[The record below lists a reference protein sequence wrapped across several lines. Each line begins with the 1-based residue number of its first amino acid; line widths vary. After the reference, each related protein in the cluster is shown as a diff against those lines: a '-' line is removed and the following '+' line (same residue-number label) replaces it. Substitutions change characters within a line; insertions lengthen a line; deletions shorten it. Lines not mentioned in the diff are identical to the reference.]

1 MKKICIGAA
10 AFPFVALVVA
20 LAIVGGVSL
29 CSAWAIDPNFNLDWE
44 VDSRA
49 ERESI
54 RRAQTHPPTSEPT
67 PTLLPAGD
75 FLPTIS
81 PRHELPSA
89 FSEATTLS
97 AGEFHTCALRPGG
110 YPVCWGWDQYGQSS
124 PAAPHKA
131 QSVAAITAGGAHTC
145 MVFSDDS
152 FFCNGPYY
160 YAYAS
165 RPGGFGHYRRW
176 PGDPQPLE
184 ISPPPS
190 SQRFFTVSSGRNH
203 ACGIPLPA
211 RSNTNVICW
220 GGNSRG
226 EAAPY
231 FYMEGIKA
239 VSSGGDFTCALR
251 FHDSKPVCWGE
262 AYWVYSRI
270 IDGYFDRSSEPLR
283 CPPSN
288 NSFINPL
295 CDEALELTGPGSPEY
310 PPDDEHFGAISSGGA
325 HVCALRL
332 KARTPV
338 CWGSDAWGQ
347 ASPPE
352 DERFAAV
359 SSGRNH
365 ACALRFDGIPVC
377 WGDDRYG
384 QASPPEGER
393 FAVIDAGGGHTCAL
407 RFDGLPFAGG

>member
-1 MKKICIGAA
+1 MSSVKIFGLIAA
-10 AFPFVALVVA
+10 LFL
-20 LAIVGGVSL
+20 LAACVNTPSPVP
-29 CSAWAIDPNFNLDWE
+29 SAA
-44 VDSRA
+44 
-49 ERESI
+49 
-54 RRAQTHPPTSEPT
+54 SEPT
-67 PTLLPAGD
+67 PTLLPSGG

-81 PRHELPSA
+81 TRHELPPS

-110 YPVCWGWDQYGQSS
+110 YPVCWGWDLYGQSS

-165 RPGGFGHYRRW
+165 RPGGVGHYRRW

-184 ISPPPS
+184 ISTPPS
-190 SQRFFTVSSGRNH
+190 SQRFFAVSSGRNH
-203 ACGIPLPA
+203 ACGIPLPLG
-211 RSNTNVICW
+211 SDPSDPKVICW
-220 GGNSRG
+220 GGNSHG
-226 EAAPY
+226 EAAPF

-239 VSSGGDFTCALR
+239 VSSGGD
-251 FHDSKPVCWGE
+251 
-262 AYWVYSRI
+262 
-270 IDGYFDRSSEPLR
+270 EPLR
-283 CPPSN
+283 CPPRNIRVIS
-288 NSFINPL
+288 PL
-295 CDEALELTGPGSPEY
+295 CDEALELTGPGNPEY
-310 PPDDEHFGAISSGGA
+310 PPDDEHFGAISSGGS

-352 DERFAAV
+352 DERFAAI

-365 ACALRFDGIPVC
+365 ACALRFDGTTVC

-384 QASPPEGER
+384 QASPPDGER

-407 RFDGLPFAGG
+407 RFDGTPVCWGIDNHGQASPPEGERFALSLGRS